1 MFFFKKPIPKIV
13 VKKDDNLLMVY
24 CVVKNSY
31 KARIQCVVFD
41 DNSVLIGDIL
51 HTSKKD
57 FHKGY
62 GTLMMIEL
70 LKYVKQ
76 IECKYIY
83 GNLSD
88 VDYGHKDKLRH
99 FYEKFG
105 FTVTEFEENIKS
117 NYGKIEKSLI

>member
-62 GTLMMIEL
+62 GTLISF
-70 LKYVKQ
+70 K
-76 IECKYIY
+76 
-83 GNLSD
+83 SD
-88 VDYGHKDKLRH
+88 
-99 FYEKFG
+99 
-105 FTVTEFEENIKS
+105 
-117 NYGKIEKSLI
+117 